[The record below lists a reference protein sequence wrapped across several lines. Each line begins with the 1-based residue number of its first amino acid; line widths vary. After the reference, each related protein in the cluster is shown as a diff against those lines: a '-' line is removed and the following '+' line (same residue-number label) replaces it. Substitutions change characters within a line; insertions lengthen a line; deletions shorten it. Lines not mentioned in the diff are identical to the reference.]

1 MHFKCNQIYILSS
14 RKMNQMIIAKL
25 YSFVFILLLAFGQS
39 TSSMST
45 NDFLTRFV
53 RIVNHLINHPLT
65 YHCKSADDDL
75 GIRTLQPNGEWE
87 FSFDA
92 ATFKITDFYC
102 YFFNEHFY
110 ATFDVYVEDS
120 KFEDKCGGD
129 HCIWT
134 AQYDGFYLYN
144 TDLGQNVKM
153 HNWTTQ
159 Y

>member
-1 MHFKCNQIYILSS
+1 M
-14 RKMNQMIIAKL
+14 
-25 YSFVFILLLAFGQS
+25 
-39 TSSMST
+39 
-45 NDFLTRFV
+45 
-53 RIVNHLINHPLT
+53 
-65 YHCKSADDDL
+65 

-110 ATFDVYVEDS
+110 ATFDVYIEDS

-144 TDLGQNVKM
+144 MHLGQNVKL